1 MSDNTKYA
9 TIPGFE
15 QLTAQQVFDMS
26 ASHLL
31 KQMEQSLLPGW
42 LENSPNGRCLYRG
55 DHGLKCAAG
64 VFLTDGGAKK
74 CDEYDD
80 DEGSGSGWVALT
92 IAGLV
97 PNTNVDLILRLQL
110 IHDNYWPS
118 EWRGKLIALA
128 ADFGLDD
135 SVCR

>member
-31 KQMEQSLLPGW
+31 KQMEKSSFNDRPHSL
-42 LENSPNGRCLYRG
+42 CAYRG
-55 DHGLKCAAG
+55 RNGLKCAAG
-64 VFLTDGGAKK
+64 VFLTDEGAPE
-74 CDEYDD
+74 CDDYDNCG
-80 DEGSGSGWVALT
+80 EGSGWSELVS
-92 IAGLV
+92 AGLV
-97 PNTNVDLILRLQL
+97 PDTNWILIQELQKLHDECDPRYWRDRL
-110 IHDNYWPS
+110 ID
-118 EWRGKLIALA
+118 LA
-128 ADFGLDD
+128 AANSLDD

>member
-31 KQMEQSLLPGW
+31 KQMEQSREPQVLPSAPSG
-42 LENSPNGRCLYRG
+42 LCLYRNEA
-55 DHGLKCAAG
+55 GLKCAAG
-64 VFLTDGGAKK
+64 VFLTDAGAEE
-74 CDEYDD
+74 CDAYDNC
-80 DEGSGSGWVALT
+80 GSGSGWGTLSD
-92 IAGLV
+92 AGLV
-97 PNTNVDLILRLQL
+97 PNTNERLILHLQDT
-110 IHDNYWPS
+110 HDNHWPS
-118 EWRGKLIALA
+118 EWRACLIRLA
-128 ADFGLDD
+128 AEFGLDD

>member
-31 KQMEQSLLPGW
+31 KQMEQSRDPRIRQ
-42 LENSPNGRCLYRG
+42 NAPNGLCLYRN
-55 DHGLKCAAG
+55 DAGLKCAAG
-64 VFLTDGGAKK
+64 VFLTEERAKE
-74 CDEYDD
+74 CDLYDNC
-80 DEGSGSGWVALT
+80 GTGSGWKVLVEV
-92 IAGLV
+92 GLV
-97 PNTNVDLILRLQL
+97 PKPNCDLIDRLQKL
-110 IHDNYWPS
+110 HDNNWPS
-118 EWRGKLIALA
+118 DWREKLITLA
-128 ADFGLDD
+128 AECGLND

>member
-42 LENSPNGRCLYRG
+42 SENSPNGRCFYRG
-55 DHGLKCAAG
+55 ENGLKCAAG
-64 VFLTDGGAKK
+64 VFLTEEGARE
-74 CDEYDD
+74 CDLYDNC
-80 DEGSGSGWVALT
+80 GSGSGWRELVHAR
-92 IAGLV
+92 LV
-97 PNTNVDLILRLQL
+97 PDTNESLIQRLQL
-110 IHDNYWPS
+110 IHDHYWPS
-118 EWRGKLIALA
+118 EWREKLIALA